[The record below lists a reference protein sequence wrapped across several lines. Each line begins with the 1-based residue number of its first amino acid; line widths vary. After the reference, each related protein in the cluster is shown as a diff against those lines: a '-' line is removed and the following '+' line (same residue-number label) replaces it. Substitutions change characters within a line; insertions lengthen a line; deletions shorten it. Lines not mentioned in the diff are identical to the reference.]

1 MTAPM
6 VTTTRPA
13 SIDGVGALS
22 VRATRSWAEV
32 ADIWRRL
39 YDARPDASFFLSPQW
54 LEAWLEIFAD
64 IRRPEFL
71 VFTAARE
78 PVAVCALVPT
88 LERRGPFHL
97 RALYIN
103 GGSEEPADRSAVEFN
118 DILCLPGAEHAM
130 ARALRQ
136 HLAGRAWDLIVAYG
150 FRPGPVLEAL
160 DTVAF
165 ADHVRE
171 ARLRP
176 SYYVD
181 LEQLRAA
188 GRSYDDALSRN
199 KRWQIRKFARMYEP
213 LGPLAVEVARDAG
226 HAEAL
231 LGELIALHERSWM
244 ARGRRGAF
252 ASSRKL
258 AFHRTLIRRAF
269 AAGAIQLIRV
279 TAGPHTVGILY
290 NFVRDGRIDFYQS
303 GLAYQEG
310 FRPGYV
316 TFATALRYYLDHGD
330 RQFDFLAGEQQ
341 YKQSLSTS
349 VRELVWVVY
358 RRGTLRMRAIE
369 GLQRGR
375 DAIMRSLGRGTPSA
389 VAPDLE

>member
-1 MTAPM
+1 MLRSSSARSGS
-6 VTTTRPA
+6 RPGSRSSPTSGGRNSSSSRRRGSRSPCA
-13 SIDGVGALS
+13 RWCPHWSAA
-22 VRATRSWAEV
+22 VRFTSARST
-32 ADIWRRL
+32 
-39 YDARPDASFFLSPQW
+39 S
-54 LEAWLEIFAD
+54 
-64 IRRPEFL
+64 
-71 VFTAARE
+71 TAAARSQ
-78 PVAVCALVPT
+78 PIAAPSSSTTSCAFP
-88 LERRGPFHL
+88 GPSTRWPGRL
-97 RALYIN
+97 RP
-103 GGSEEPADRSAVEFN
+103 PA
-118 DILCLPGAEHAM
+118 
-130 ARALRQ
+130 
-136 HLAGRAWDLIVAYG
+136 AGRAWDLTVAYG

>member
-118 DILCLPGAEHAM
+118 DVLCLPGAEHAM
-130 ARALRQ
+130 ARAPSPARCGPRLGPDRGLR
-136 HLAGRAWDLIVAYG
+136 VP
-150 FRPGPVLEAL
+150 PGPRPRGPG
-160 DTVAF
+160 
-165 ADHVRE
+165 HRG
-171 ARLRP
+171 LRGP
-176 SYYVD
+176 RSRGPAAA
-181 LEQLRAA
+181 QLLRGPGAAA
-188 GRSYDDALSRN
+188 GRGPQLRRCAEPEQAVADPQVRPHVRA
-199 KRWQIRKFARMYEP
+199 ART
-213 LGPLAVEVARDAG
+213 AG
-226 HAEAL
+226 
-231 LGELIALHERSWM
+231 GRGGT
-244 ARGRRGAF
+244 GRR
-252 ASSRKL
+252 SC
-258 AFHRTLIRRAF
+258 
-269 AAGAIQLIRV
+269 
-279 TAGPHTVGILY
+279 
-290 NFVRDGRIDFYQS
+290 
-303 GLAYQEG
+303 
-310 FRPGYV
+310 
-316 TFATALRYYLDHGD
+316 
-330 RQFDFLAGEQQ
+330 
-341 YKQSLSTS
+341 
-349 VRELVWVVY
+349 
-358 RRGTLRMRAIE
+358 
-369 GLQRGR
+369 
-375 DAIMRSLGRGTPSA
+375 
-389 VAPDLE
+389 